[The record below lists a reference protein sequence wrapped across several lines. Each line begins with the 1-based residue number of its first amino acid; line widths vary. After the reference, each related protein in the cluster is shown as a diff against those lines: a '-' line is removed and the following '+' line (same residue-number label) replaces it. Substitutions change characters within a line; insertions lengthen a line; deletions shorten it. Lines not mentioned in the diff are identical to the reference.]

1 MGGMKKNLLGK
12 VFGRLTVTAK
22 TNLRDGQGS
31 IIWSCLCDCKSKIDV
46 SAASLLKGNTQ
57 SCGCLKKER
66 FHNRKHG
73 LSYHKLYAVWE
84 AMIQR
89 CYNPK
94 NKKYEHYGARG
105 IEVCSEWR
113 QNFQAFFDWSMQNRY
128 PVGDKGQKLTIDR
141 IDNDKGYSPDNCR
154 WATYSVQ
161 NSNRRPYRRTG
172 DLNDSDSLSNPHC
185 KRRG

>member
-1 MGGMKKNLLGK
+1 MGGMKKDLLGK
-12 VFGRLTVTAK
+12 VFGRLSVLTK
-22 TNLRDGQGS
+22 TDGRDNQGN
-31 IIWSCLCDCKSKIDV
+31 ILWNCLCSCGTEITVPS
-46 SAASLLKGNTQ
+46 ASLLRANTQ

-73 LSYHKLYAVWE
+73 LSNHKLYAIWE

-89 CYNPK
+89 CYNPR
-94 NKKYEHYGARG
+94 NKKYDSYGGRG

-113 QNFQAFFDWSMQNRY
+113 QNFQAFFEWSMQNRY

-141 IDNDKGYSPDNCR
+141 RDNDRGYSPDNCR

-161 NSNRRPYRRTG
+161 NSNQRPRRR
-172 DLNDSDSLSNPHC
+172 
-185 KRRG
+185 